1 MARTYTVHYE
11 TESHVGFVSIGY
23 GELTELKKM
32 CKERG
37 HKITKIEYLVDGRV
51 VKIKKF

>member
-1 MARTYTVHYE
+1 MKRSYTVHYE
-11 TESHVGFVSIGY
+11 TESHIGFASIEY

-51 VKIKKF
+51 VKIKKL